1 MNKKLLLLGAFALS
15 AGFFALTAFDGKTLE
30 QQKAEIAQTITMKLD
45 ELRAAKEQECT
56 DRVET
61 AAQQKF
67 QEVLAARAAE
77 EAKKPGK
84 KPSKPSTGKGPK
96 PDPTP
101 KPSGTGSE
109 SKDKWNSG
117 QTQGSQEKWQKP
129 AGDQSKPAQPSESKS
144 KWQKPAGGGG
154 K

>member
-1 MNKKLLLLGAFALS
+1 MNKKLLLLGSFGLAV
-15 AGFFALTAFDGKTLE
+15 GFFALTAFDGKSLA
-30 QQKAEIAQTITMKLD
+30 QQKAEIAQMVTMKLD

-56 DRVET
+56 DKINAE
-61 AAQQKF
+61 AQRRF
-67 QEVLAARAAE
+67 DEILAARAAE
-77 EAKKPGK
+77 AAAKPGK
-84 KPSKPSTGKGPK
+84 KPPTKPKGPK

-101 KPSGTGSE
+101 QPSGTGSE

-117 QTQGSQEKWQKP
+117 QTQGSQDKWNKP
-129 AGDQSKPAQPSESKS
+129 QGDQTKPAQPSESKS